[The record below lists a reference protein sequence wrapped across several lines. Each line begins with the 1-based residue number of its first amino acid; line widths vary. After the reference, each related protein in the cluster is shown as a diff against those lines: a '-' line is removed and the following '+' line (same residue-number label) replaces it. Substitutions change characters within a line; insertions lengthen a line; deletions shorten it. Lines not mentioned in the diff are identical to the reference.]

1 LEAALIARRP
11 RGTRLL
17 IVFDQF
23 EEFVILEDRTSAEE
37 RRRFLARVRELCQN
51 PPTGVCLLF
60 AFRRDYMSDI
70 IGMKIGDLIPGQSYM
85 EIDAFKRDAARRF
98 LEKGPNTPAP
108 TLVDRLLTGAEALD
122 DVPARFRPVTLN
134 MLGLALQDFDRQVTG
149 RPERLVQGFMEAAI
163 TQPEIRET
171 APKVVE
177 KMITDANTKRPRT
190 VVDLVA
196 DTGLR
201 DRDVAASLLLLERR
215 GLVRRLDA
223 VTELWEISHDF
234 VARQFAMLLGRL
246 RPSPWPRVAMFA
258 SAALFA
264 LALGG
269 AVFGIPIYVEKQAS
283 DALAELGVSVT
294 KEYMGFQPILGIPD
308 LHLQVARF
316 PATTC
321 EPTLR
326 SALPRLIVK
335 AVQALDLAGPQ
346 VHDAGAARARC
357 PADAQPEKV
366 ENIEPLKG
374 LTALQRL
381 DMTGT
386 NVRNLEPLKGLTA
399 LQWLD
404 LSSTNVENL
413 EPLKGLTALR
423 YLSLVWT
430 TKVENLEPLRG
441 LTELQLLHLGN
452 TKVENL
458 EPLKGLTAL
467 QWLDVSGTRVRNL
480 QPLKGLTA
488 LQHLDLG
495 GATSVEDLEPLKGLT
510 ALQLLQLGKTNVEN
524 LEPLKG
530 LTALQWLDVDGTRVG
545 NLQPLKGLT
554 ALQHLDLGA
563 TSVEDL
569 EPLKG
574 LTALK
579 WLHMPRVESL
589 EPLEGLTAL
598 QDLYA
603 EGVPEAELTRFNN
616 YRLNKKLPPVAIH

>member
-1 LEAALIARRP
+1 
-11 RGTRLL
+11 
-17 IVFDQF
+17 
-23 EEFVILEDRTSAEE
+23 
-37 RRRFLARVRELCQN
+37 
-51 PPTGVCLLF
+51 
-60 AFRRDYMSDI
+60 MSDI

-108 TLVDRLLTGAEALD
+108 TLVDRLLKGAEALD

-149 RPERLVQGFMEAAI
+149 RPERLVQGYMEAAI

-190 VVDLVA
+190 VADLVV

-246 RPSPWPRVAMFA
+246 RPSPWPRVAMLA
-258 SAALFA
+258 SPVLFA
-264 LALGG
+264 LVLGS
-269 AVFGIPIYVEKQAS
+269 AVLGIPIYVEQAA
-283 DALAELGVSVT
+283 DALGELGVSVT

-316 PATTC
+316 PAKTC

-326 SALPRLIVK
+326 SALPGLIVQG
-335 AVQALDLAGPQ
+335 VQALDLSGSQ
-346 VHDAGAARARC
+346 VHAAGVARARC
-357 PADAQPEKV
+357 PG
-366 ENIEPLKG
+366 LKG
-374 LTALQRL
+374 LAALQWL
-381 DMTGT
+381 DMAGTGVT
-386 NVRNLEPLKGLTA
+386 NLELLEGLTA

-404 LSSTNVENL
+404 LSFTKVDNLEPLRGVTALRWLSLVGTRNVENL
-413 EPLKGLTALR
+413 EPLKGLTAL
-423 YLSLVWT
+423 
-430 TKVENLEPLRG
+430 K
-441 LTELQLLHLGN
+441 LLHLGRTN
-452 TKVENL
+452 VEDL

-480 QPLKGLTA
+480 EPLKGLTA

-495 GATSVEDLEPLKGLT
+495 TTRVERLEPI
-510 ALQLLQLGKTNVEN
+510 
-524 LEPLKG
+524 
-530 LTALQWLDVDGTRVG
+530 
-545 NLQPLKGLT
+545 
-554 ALQHLDLGA
+554 
-563 TSVEDL
+563 
-569 EPLKG
+569 KG

-579 WLHMPRVESL
+579 LLHVPRVESL
-589 EPLEGLTAL
+589 EPLEDLTAL
-598 QDLYA
+598 QDLYP
-603 EGVPEAELTRFNN
+603 EGVPEAELTRFKH
-616 YRLNKKLPPVAIH
+616 YRQEKNLPPVAIH

>member
-1 LEAALIARRP
+1 LDPYVTATPEEFHREDDAHNDVLRWIRENTRPVLFLSGVSGSGKSSVLEAYVLPLMQADGWRIGRVRSFGDPLPQLEAALVPRRP

-37 RRRFLARVRELCQN
+37 RRRFLARVRELRHN
-51 PPTGVCLLF
+51 PPPGVFLLF

-246 RPSPWPRVAMFA
+246 RPSPWPRIAMFA
-258 SAALFA
+258 SPILFA
-264 LALGG
+264 LALGS
-269 AVFGIPIYVEKQAS
+269 AVFGIPIYLEKQAS
-283 DALAELGVSVT
+283 DALGELGVSVA
-294 KEYMGFQPILGIPD
+294 KES
-308 LHLQVARF
+308 HLQVARLS
-316 PATTC
+316 AETDNA
-321 EPTLR
+321 TLR
-326 SALPRLIVK
+326 NALPYLMVK
-335 AVQALDLAGPQ
+335 GVQVLDLSGSQ
-346 VHDAGAARARC
+346 VSTL
-357 PADAQPEKV
+357 PSLQ
-366 ENIEPLKG
+366 G
-374 LTALQRL
+374 LTALQALKLRSLKIENFGSLKDLTTLRSL
-381 DMTGT
+381 DLGGAEIK
-386 NVRNLEPLKGLTA
+386 NLEPLKGLTA
-399 LQWLD
+399 LEALD
-404 LSSTNVENL
+404 VSF
-413 EPLKGLTALR
+413 
-423 YLSLVWT
+423 
-430 TKVENLEPLRG
+430 
-441 LTELQLLHLGN
+441 

-458 EPLKGLTAL
+458 EPLKGLSTLQWLSLVGTTKVENLEPLTGLTAL
-467 QWLDVSGTRVRNL
+467 QLLHLGRTNVENLEPLKSLTALKWLDVSGTRVRNL
-480 QPLKGLTA
+480 
-488 LQHLDLG
+488 
-495 GATSVEDLEPLKGLT
+495 E
-510 ALQLLQLGKTNVEN
+510 
-524 LEPLKG
+524 
-530 LTALQWLDVDGTRVG
+530 
-545 NLQPLKGLT
+545 PLKGLT

-563 TSVEDL
+563 T
-569 EPLKG
+569 
-574 LTALK
+574 
-579 WLHMPRVESL
+579 RVESL
-589 EPLEGLTAL
+589 EPLEDLTAL
-598 QDLYA
+598 QDLYPA
-603 EGVPEAELTRFNN
+603 GVPEAELARFKH
-616 YRLNKKLPPVAIH
+616 YRQEKNLPLIGIH